1 MEATTSEPPLVET
14 TLCSTHVCGYVCPR
28 LFIIFI
34 ASIHSYLYPYLCMY
48 IFIRLNYMILSTC
61 YLQFLVT
68 VATLGVV
75 FDVLGLCLPF
85 FPTTGAGDMQ
95 NTVRFSS
102 YFDTL
107 HAIRRSCYSDNVYT
121 LQKMQLLNI
130 INFFDIENN
139 ILFE

>member
-1 MEATTSEPPLVET
+1 MSIYNIY
-14 TLCSTHVCGYVCPR
+14 S
-28 LFIIFI
+28 
-34 ASIHSYLYPYLCMY
+34 ASIHLYLYPYLYVY
-48 IFIRLNYMILSTC
+48 IYTLKLAVILSTC

-68 VATLGVV
+68 VATLRVV
-75 FDVLGLCLPF
+75 FFTPL

-107 HAIRRSCYSDNVYT
+107 RAIQQSRYSDNIYT

-130 INFFDIENN
+130 INFLDIENN